1 MNQEKKTYEGM
12 FLLDAGNPD
21 FQSASEPVRAIL
33 DRREAEVLALK
44 PWEERRLAYPV
55 RGRKRGLYVLTYFKA
70 DPQLIVEIEHDCRLD
85 ERVVRALIL
94 RRDKL
99 TDDEIQA
106 ETPATVSARRA
117 AERQRAEERRAAEQA
132 EKAEQA
138 AQQTEQEQEAE
149 ADAERQAVEPAGVE
163 AAAPPPVDAPEAP
176 AEVEPA
182 TEPDKQDTD
191 NAADSE
197 TQTS

>member
-33 DRREAEVLALK
+33 DRREAEVLSLK
-44 PWEERRLAYPV
+44 PWEERRLAYAI

-99 TDDEIQA
+99 TEDEIQA
-106 ETPATVSARRA
+106 ETPATVSARKA
-117 AERQRAEERRAAEQA
+117 AERQRADERRAAEQA
-132 EKAEQA
+132 A
-138 AQQTEQEQEAE
+138 EAE
-149 ADAERQAVEPAGVE
+149 AGS
-163 AAAPPPVDAPEAP
+163 AAPPAEDQAPPKTESSPPAPQDQPARASQSSIGEAGQEQP
-176 AEVEPA
+176 RDRQAQAQAEE
-182 TEPDKQDTD
+182 
-191 NAADSE
+191 
-197 TQTS
+197 QTAPPEQA